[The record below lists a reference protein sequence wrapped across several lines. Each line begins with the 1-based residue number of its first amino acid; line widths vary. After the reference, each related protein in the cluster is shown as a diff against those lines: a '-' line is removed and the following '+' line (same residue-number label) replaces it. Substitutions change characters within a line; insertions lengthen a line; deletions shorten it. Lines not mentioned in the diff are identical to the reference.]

1 MIDLDKSIYE
11 NFRSTAL
18 RRGTSDALYY
28 EGAKINYLELL
39 QLSNKF
45 AAYYYELGLTQNDL
59 ITIVAPNT
67 PESVAAFLGAS
78 QAGIKVHLL
87 HPLTSQENIIREYR
101 DKKSKLLVTVSLF
114 IRFYEKILD
123 AKIPMLVLDFT
134 TSLPLY
140 KQVAFYLIHN
150 KKLSLYHKHKELPR
164 FREACKK
171 RADKTVHYE
180 TKASRILL
188 SSGGTTGVS
197 KTIELSDFAFLSI
210 IEKTPWILNEDP
222 ENLINRS
229 ILGVLP
235 MFHGF
240 GLTMGIL
247 ALLLWGGK
255 VGLLPSFR
263 TKKVIYLLKKK
274 RLNTMIGVPAI
285 YEALLKNKHFNG
297 KIIAPIKECFVGG
310 DFISP
315 SLIERFDKRL
325 LEAGSEGKMLEGY
338 GLTETVTVLCV
349 NRLANNKDGSIG
361 KPLPEVKVKILD
373 EEGSELPPNENGEIC
388 IAGPTLMNGYYE
400 QDDPFYHL
408 GAEKYVRSGD
418 IGHKDED
425 GFLYFVSRKKRMI
438 KKKGVNIYPLAIE
451 KFVSSLPYVEECAY
465 LGDNYSN
472 RDYTALFLNL
482 KSGTDISM
490 AEKDVRKALKEEFNT
505 YEMPD
510 FVFAKKGFGH
520 TNVGKIDYI
529 SLSKEFKDYLENK
542 DKQQKKGAI

>member
-1 MIDLDKSIYE
+1 MIDLSKSIYE
-11 NFRSTAL
+11 NFRTTAIQ
-18 RRGTSDALYY
+18 RGTADALYY
-28 EGAKINYLELL
+28 EGARISYLNLL
-39 QLSNKF
+39 QLANKF
-45 AAYYYELGLTQNDL
+45 ANYYYELGLSENDL

-87 HPLTSQENIIREYR
+87 HPLTSQENILREFA

-114 IRFYEKILD
+114 IRFYAKILD
-123 AKIPMLVLDFT
+123 EKTPMLVLDFT
-134 TSLPLY
+134 TSLPFY
-140 KQVAFYLIHN
+140 KQAAFCVIHH
-150 KKLSLYHKHKELPR
+150 KKLALYHQHKELPR
-164 FREACKK
+164 YRKLCKN
-171 RADKTVHYE
+171 RADKTIHYD
-180 TKASRILL
+180 TKVSRIFL

-197 KTIELSDFAFLSI
+197 KTIELSDFAFLSL
-210 IEKTPWILNEDP
+210 IEKTPWILNEKP
-222 ENLINRS
+222 EDLVNRS
-229 ILGVLP
+229 ILGALP

-240 GLTMGIL
+240 GLTMGVL

-263 TKKVIYLLKKK
+263 TKKVIDLLKKK

-285 YEALLKNKHFNG
+285 YEALLKNKHFEG
-297 KIIAPIKECFVGG
+297 KLIAPIKECFVGG

-315 SLIERFDKRL
+315 SLISRFDKRL
-325 LEAGSEGKMLEGY
+325 EEAKSEGKMLEGY

-349 NRLANNKDGSIG
+349 NRLSSNKEGSIG
-361 KPLPEVKVKILD
+361 EPLPDVKVKILND
-373 EEGSELPPNENGEIC
+373 DGKELPTNENGEIC

-400 QDDPFYHL
+400 QGNPFYEYE
-408 GAEKYVRSGD
+408 GENYVRSGD

-438 KKKGVNIYPLAIE
+438 KKKGLNIYPLAIE

-465 LGDNYSN
+465 LGDNYAN

-482 KSGTDISM
+482 KGGIDISSV
-490 AEKDVRKALKEEFNT
+490 EKDVRTALKEQFNA

-510 FVFAKKGFGH
+510 FIFAKKEFKH

-542 DKQQKKGAI
+542 DKE

>member
-1 MIDLDKSIYE
+1 MIDLSKSIYE

-18 RRGTSDALYY
+18 KRGTADALYY
-28 EGAKINYLELL
+28 EGARISYLELL
-39 QLSNKF
+39 QLSNRF
-45 AAYYYELGLTQNDL
+45 AAYYYELGLTQDDL

-87 HPLTSQENIIREYR
+87 HPLTSQENIIREYK

-123 AKIPMLVLDFT
+123 ANMPMLVLDFT
-134 TSLPLY
+134 SSLPLV
-140 KQVAFYLIHN
+140 KKVGFCVIHH
-150 KKLSLYHKHKELPR
+150 KKLALYHKHKELPR
-164 FREACKK
+164 YRKLCKN
-171 RADKTVHYE
+171 RADKTIHYE
-180 TKASRILL
+180 TKASRIFL

-197 KTIELSDFAFLSI
+197 KTIELSDFAFLSL
-210 IEKTPWILNEDP
+210 IEKTPWILNEEA
-222 ENLINRS
+222 ENLVNRS
-229 ILGVLP
+229 ILGALP

-240 GLTMGIL
+240 GLTMGVL

-263 TKKVIYLLKKK
+263 TKKVIDLLKKK

-297 KIIAPIKECFVGG
+297 TLIAPIKECFVGG

-325 LEAGSEGKMLEGY
+325 EESGSEGKMLEGY

-349 NRLANNKDGSIG
+349 NRLCNNKKDSIG
-361 KPLPEVKVKILD
+361 EPLPQVKVKILD
-373 EEGSELPPNENGEIC
+373 DEGNELPPLENGEIC

-400 QDDPFYHL
+400 QGDPFYHL
-408 GAEKYVRSGD
+408 EGENYVRSGD
-418 IGHKDED
+418 VGHKDES

-438 KKKGVNIYPLAIE
+438 KKKGLNIYPLAIE

-482 KSGTDISM
+482 KNGVDVSI
-490 AEKDVRKALKEEFNT
+490 AEKDVRKALKEQFNA

-510 FVFAKKGFGH
+510 FVFAKKEFAH

-529 SLSKEFKDYLENK
+529 SLGREFKDYLE
-542 DKQQKKGAI
+542 KQGKEQKKGAA